1 MLVVYSCLL
10 HFKDDV
16 SVYLPFTQITVLLF
30 ITQVCIS
37 ISLIMIHLRVIL
49 RIRFVVLIFLNE
61 KEAY

>member
-30 ITQVCIS
+30 IYYPGMYINITYYDSFTSNIT
-37 ISLIMIHLRVIL
+37 
-49 RIRFVVLIFLNE
+49 
-61 KEAY
+61 Y